1 MKAFLKLVLMLVIGV
16 PVIALALANREM
28 VSLSF
33 DPFTSGPKAGGLA
46 MPLFLV
52 ILLAVA
58 LGILIGGISTWFGQ
72 SKHRRAARQARAEAE
87 QLRSQA
93 TAPTAQSLTTTTP

>member
-1 MKAFLKLVLMLVIGV
+1 MKAFLKLVLMLVVGV

-28 VSLSF
+28 VNLSF
-33 DPFTSGPKAGGLA
+33 DPFAGAAHAGGFA

-58 LGILIGGISTWFGQ
+58 LGVLIGGISTWLGQ
-72 SKHRRAARQARAEAE
+72 SKHRRGARQARAEAE
-87 QLRSQA
+87 QLRGA
-93 TAPTAQSLTTTTP
+93 AAAPVSQSLTTTTP